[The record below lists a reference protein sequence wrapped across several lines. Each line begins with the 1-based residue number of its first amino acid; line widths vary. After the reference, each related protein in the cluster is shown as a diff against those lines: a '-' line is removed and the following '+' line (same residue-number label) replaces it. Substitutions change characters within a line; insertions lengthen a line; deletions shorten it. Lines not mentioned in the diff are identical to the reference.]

1 MTDNARI
8 RFLVLF
14 SISPE
19 KMADVGDFVAGQLS
33 RRFGGA
39 TVLHSTDN
47 AILTGFWADDGQQ
60 FKTEYQGEVHKEP
73 VISLMLSVL
82 PEDEAE
88 AYSRIKATLAE
99 AATRFQLDCQHVHV
113 ETMRASA
120 RHFDLQSE
128 T

>member
-19 KMADVGDFVAGQLS
+19 KMAEVGDFVAGQLS

-39 TVLHSTDN
+39 TVLHSSDSAT
-47 AILTGFWADDGQQ
+47 LTGFWADDGQQ
-60 FKTEYQGEVHKEP
+60 FKTAYEGEILKEP

-82 PEDEAE
+82 PEDEEE
-88 AYSRIKATLAE
+88 AYSQIKATLAE
-99 AATRFQLDCQHVHV
+99 AAKRFQLDCRHVHV
-113 ETMRASA
+113 ETLRASA
-120 RHFDLQSE
+120 RHFDLQAE
-128 T
+128 A